1 MVTHRQRVMQ
11 MEAIYIWEASG
22 NKGVI
27 FSLNHHEGHSHKLDP
42 RPQALVILSSF
53 FLSQT

>member
-1 MVTHRQRVMQ
+1 MVAHRRRVMQ

-27 FSLNHHEGHSHKLDP
+27 FSLNHQEGDSHKLDP
-42 RPQALVILSSF
+42 RPQALVILSSS